1 MRSMT
6 KSQKSKASAV
16 LHKAFGVGKERNKSG
31 KLGLGG
37 AVGKWGSVQK
47 QGLDKIRSAAEDE

>member
-37 AVGKWGSVQK
+37 GSRQVGLRPEAGAGQDQISSR
-47 QGLDKIRSAAEDE
+47 G